1 MVLIVDSH
9 RVCRFCFC
17 FSLKGTC
24 VISANGHT
32 RLFYAK
38 CVHSFSSV
46 NVVLLAR
53 VIVVKFEK
61 ERCVILNI
69 FQAFYGGTRLDVE
82 KY

>member
-17 FSLKGTC
+17 FSLKSTC

-38 CVHSFSSV
+38 CVHSISS
-46 NVVLLAR
+46 VVLLAR
-53 VIVVKFEK
+53 VIVVKFKK